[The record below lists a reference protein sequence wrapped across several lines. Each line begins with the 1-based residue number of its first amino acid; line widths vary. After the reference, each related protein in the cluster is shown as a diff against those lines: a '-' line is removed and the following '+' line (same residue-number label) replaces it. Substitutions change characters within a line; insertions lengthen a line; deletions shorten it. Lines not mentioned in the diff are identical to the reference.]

1 MALSVYSGILGKKN
15 AAHLL
20 RRAAMH
26 CSRNTIDDYSN
37 LSAAEA
43 ISRLFEA
50 TEFPSAPVDPATG
63 LSWVDLIPADNEDDP
78 RYQEYFKRWWLG
90 VLHGAGLTGNN
101 PGKMAFLTRERLVFF
116 LHTHFTAIQE
126 VISSSRALYFQNS
139 LFRLFAQSE
148 ADINLSFKELAKKIC
163 LDNAMLLLLDGE
175 LNVKGRP
182 NENFA
187 REFLELYTIGK
198 GLPGHTP
205 VATDPGDYIYF
216 TEQDVQ
222 AAARIFSGYDFDRTF
237 QYPDPETGL
246 PRIKPRLNNTG
257 IATQHDNTAK
267 HFSFRFSE
275 AVIQPD
281 STLLRGSDATEESM
295 HDEIDQLISLL
306 FEQEETVR
314 NICRKV
320 YRFYVYHHIPA
331 AVENTVI
338 AEMATVFRK
347 NNFELV
353 PLIKALLAS
362 KHFYDATENSVADGN
377 YGALIKSPLDLSMA
391 TLSFFNYELPD
402 PYSDSARF
410 YELTGDLLDV
420 MQEQGM
426 HFLNPYDVAGYEAYF
441 QFPLF
446 NRNWISANSLTYRYK
461 YIADLVSGKN
471 SIKPDILSFI
481 KNNFDQDASDP
492 EGLTKSILSY
502 CFPMYEEGDEIT
514 PERVNY
520 FVSRFLRLGTGL
532 PQGPV
537 VFWNFSYNN
546 AAIYIESRDDADG
559 MLQDL
564 FNVIMQSPEYQLF

>member
-1 MALSVYSGILGKKN
+1 MALSAYSGTLGKKN

-20 RRAAMH
+20 RRAAMN
-26 CSRNTIDDYSN
+26 CSRNDVDAYSN
-37 LSAAEA
+37 LSASEA
-43 ISRLFEA
+43 IDRLFESC
-50 TEFPSAPVDPATG
+50 EFPAAPVDPATG
-63 LSWVDLIPADNEDDP
+63 LSWVDLMPVENEDDP
-78 RYQEYFKRWWLG
+78 RYQEYFKKWWLG
-90 VLHGAGLTGNN
+90 ILHGAGQAVNN
-101 PGKMAFLTRERLVFF
+101 QKKLAFLTRERIVFF

-126 VISSSRALYFQNS
+126 VINSSRALYFQNS
-139 LFRLFAQSE
+139 LFRLFAQPE
-148 ADINLSFKELAKKIC
+148 ADINLSFKELTKKIC
-163 LDNAMLLLLDGE
+163 LDHAMLLLLDGE

-187 REFLELYTIGK
+187 RELLELYTIGK
-198 GLPGHTP
+198 GLPELTP
-205 VATDPGDYIYF
+205 VATDPGDYLYF

-237 QYPDPETGL
+237 QHTDPETGL
-246 PRIKPRLNNTG
+246 PRVKPRLNNAG

-267 HFSFRFSE
+267 HFSFRFGE

-295 HDEIDQLISLL
+295 HDEIDQFVRLL

-320 YRFYVYHHIPA
+320 YRFYVYHHISA
-331 AVENTVI
+331 TIENTVI
-338 AEMATVFRK
+338 AEMAAVFRE

-353 PLIKALLAS
+353 PLIKALLTS
-362 KHFYDATENSVADGN
+362 QHFYDSTSNAIADGN
-377 YGALIKSPLDLSMA
+377 YGALIKSPLDLSIA
-391 TLSFFNYELPD
+391 TLSFFKYELPD
-402 PYSDSARF
+402 PYHDSVQF
-410 YELTGDLLDV
+410 YELMGDLLTI

-471 SIKPDILSFI
+471 NLKPNLLSFI
-481 KNNFDQDASDP
+481 QNNFDLEASDP

-502 CFPMYEEGDEIT
+502 CFPMSEEGNEIT
-514 PERVNY
+514 SERINY

-537 VFWNFSYNN
+537 MFWNFSYTN
-546 AAIYIESRDDADG
+546 AASYTESRDDADG

-564 FNVIMQSPEYQLF
+564 FNAIMQSPEYQLF